1 MRLMNAPAAERRV
14 IGIDLGGT
22 KLAAGVV
29 SGDLTVHHRI
39 QRPSVGVSE
48 DDLLKLIV
56 DVVEELR
63 AENGDEVPVE
73 AVGLGIPSLID
84 QKTGTAVVS
93 VNLPIAD
100 VPIRDLMNEK
110 LGLPIALDND
120 GNVAALAEQRF
131 GAGRGKRDVI
141 LIGLG
146 TGVAGG
152 IIIDGNIFRGARGSG
167 AELGHI
173 TVLTDGPRCQGNC
186 PNLGCLETMASGTAM
201 GRYANEY
208 AQENPD
214 SALGKELA
222 SGRPV
227 TGATAS
233 DLAHQGDEGGIAV
246 LAKAGHYLGA
256 GLVSISNTFNPEA
269 IVIGGGAA
277 AGTGDLV
284 ISPAKAHLAK
294 FGLSPN
300 KEIAEVLPAKFGP
313 EAGMLGSAAMAF
325 VECLDEPLEDL

>member
-1 MRLMNAPAAERRV
+1 
-14 IGIDLGGT
+14 
-22 KLAAGVV
+22 
-29 SGDLTVHHRI
+29 
-39 QRPSVGVSE
+39 
-48 DDLLKLIV
+48 
-56 DVVEELR
+56 
-63 AENGDEVPVE
+63 
-73 AVGLGIPSLID
+73 
-84 QKTGTAVVS
+84 
-93 VNLPIAD
+93 
-100 VPIRDLMNEK
+100 
-110 LGLPIALDND
+110 
-120 GNVAALAEQRF
+120 VAALAEQRF
-131 GAGRGKRDVI
+131 GAGRGKRDVV

-152 IIIDGNIFRGARGSG
+152 IIIDGKIFRGARGSG

-201 GRYANEY
+201 GRFANEY
-208 AQENPD
+208 AEAHPA
-214 SALGKELA
+214 SPLGLELA
-222 SGRPV
+222 AGRKV

-233 DLAHQGDEGGIAV
+233 DFAKEGDAGAIEV

-277 AGTGDLV
+277 DGAGDFV
-284 ISPAKAHLAK
+284 VAPAREHLMK
-294 FGLSPN
+294 YGLSPN

-325 VECLDEPLEDL
+325 VECLGESLEDV